1 MTERLIVIGG
11 DAAGM
16 SAASEAKRRRA
27 DLEILAFER
36 GSYTSYSAC
45 GMPYYVGKVVED
57 VEQLV
62 ARSPEAFRER
72 GIDAR
77 VRHEVEEIDLNQ
89 RRVRVRRL
97 EDAAVL
103 SEAFDHLIIA
113 TGAEYRRLTIENL
126 ARFEQDPGGTVAVSA
141 GTSRSMPRASSTRRS
156 SVPGESAMGSA
167 AIARSRASM
176 GPT

>member
-16 SAASEAKRRRA
+16 SAASEAKRRRT
-27 DLEILAFER
+27 DLEIVAFER

-57 VEQLV
+57 VDQLV
-62 ARSPEAFRER
+62 ARSPAAFRER

-97 EDAAVL
+97 ETPRC
-103 SEAFDHLIIA
+103 FGKHL
-113 TGAEYRRLTIENL
+113 TT
-126 ARFEQDPGGTVAVSA
+126 
-141 GTSRSMPRASSTRRS
+141 
-156 SVPGESAMGSA
+156 
-167 AIARSRASM
+167 
-176 GPT
+176 